1 MVISRETVTRSV
13 AAGDG
18 KVRLA
23 FVVVIVVVVV
33 VVVVVFVCLFVC
45 VFFVSSIVGRLIK

>member
-18 KVRLA
+18 KMRLA

-33 VVVVVFVCLFVC
+33 VLLLLLFVC
-45 VFFVSSIVGRLIK
+45 VFSVSPIVGRLIK